1 MIDATE
7 LVEKLSPELAA
18 LNIDAA
24 FFQQINTFSIYDCYP
39 ELGGKTYRVRVE
51 IDLQEEKVSDVAV
64 YERPHS
70 DVHDIEIT
78 PSPELQSVVDR
89 FLAVLTSGVDA
100 LAENK
105 PLEKRI

>member
-39 ELGGKTYRVRVE
+39 ALGGKTYRVRVE

-78 PSPELQSVVDR
+78 PSPELQAVVDR

-105 PLEKRI
+105 PLGKRI